1 MRRKRRLITTGIAVL
16 IAAAVAA
23 VVSLYL
29 LPQRKLHRETAVH
42 PKPEAPPD
50 LANLRGE
57 FTAGLDALHRKDGAD
72 AVKHLAAFD
81 FGKREVE
88 EYRLYYLAS
97 AHQLAGDKSSA
108 RATLAHLWQRT
119 PKMAAWSDAAM
130 NLAGLYGE
138 SSDFFHAAA
147 TYDGISTRATTSDV
161 AAPARWGEIE
171 TRFYAG
177 DVAGLYEEARNVT
190 VKNPR
195 SQQAAVAMTVMNAL
209 TGADYALTP
218 AERLERA
225 VAFLRDGDAQNA
237 LDELTLHL
245 PQPPPELRQPADLN
259 RGLALFGTRHFEDA
273 AKVFDSL
280 AKAPYRIAVPALY
293 FGSRSYRILSA
304 SINPTV
310 YKTVVVRQKVGTVK
324 RKGKVVAKYAKVK
337 KQIPLVDLAK
347 KTKKDEYDRNATQ
360 RLKDLLP
367 MPLAREVR
375 LAVLEMLIDAAEG
388 KNQDAYEQGLVQ
400 QAIAIDPGNDAGLQH
415 FWDKGWGAYERGDFN
430 GAREWFDFVEKTYR
444 NVNVKRAARYWFA
457 RAGDRLGRKE
467 EAAAIYRTL
476 ASAPYDDIY
485 ALESEARG
493 APRSPDPPNPLRMN
507 RPDWRDIAGKNM
519 PAELRLAYELTAL
532 SDVTDARREIAA
544 NQKFSNQRFADALT
558 ADLDNSTGNMEGMMV
573 AAHRA
578 FPELATVD
586 QDSVP
591 PYFLKMYY
599 PVRYE
604 DAIRKY
610 AGKEGLDPYLIF
622 GLIHQES
629 YFDPRARSPV
639 GATGLMQ
646 LMPAT
651 GRELA
656 QMLHTSS
663 NLTDPVNNIRL
674 GTHHFRQLVDLFHGN
689 TNLAI
694 ASYNAGQGRI
704 GQWRRAAPGKPMD
717 EFIEAIPFRETRTY
731 VKHVVMLQSTY
742 RRMLE

>member
-1 MRRKRRLITTGIAVL
+1 MRRKRPLIVTGIAVL
-16 IAAAVAA
+16 VAVGI
-23 VVSLYL
+23 SLYFV
-29 LPQRKLHRETAVH
+29 PQRKAHHETAVR

-50 LANLRGE
+50 LEKLRGE
-57 FTAGLDALHRKDGAD
+57 FAAGLDALHRKDGAD
-72 AVKHLAAFD
+72 ALRHLASFD
-81 FGKREVE
+81 FGKRAVE

-97 AHQLAGDKSSA
+97 AHQLAGDTSSA

-119 PKMAAWSDAAM
+119 PRMAAWPDAAM
-130 NLAGLYGE
+130 NLAGLYAE
-138 SSDFFHAAA
+138 ASDFLHAAA
-147 TYDGISTRATTSDV
+147 VYDAIGAHAETSDA
-161 AAPARWGEIE
+161 AAPARWGEVE
-171 TRFYAG
+171 TRFYIG
-177 DVAGLYEEARNVT
+177 DIGGLYEEARNLT

-195 SQQAAVAMTVMNAL
+195 SPQAAVAMTVMNAL
-209 TGADYALTP
+209 TGADYAITP

-225 VAFLRDGDAQNA
+225 VSFLRDGDPQNA

-245 PQPPPELRQPADLN
+245 TQPPPELRQPADLN
-259 RGLALFGTRHFEDA
+259 RGLALYGTRHFEDA
-273 AKVFDSL
+273 AKLFDSL
-280 AKAPYRIAVPALY
+280 AKAPPRIAVPALY
-293 FGSRSYRILSA
+293 FASRSYRILSA

-310 YKTVVVRQKVGTVK
+310 YKTIVVRQKIAPAKGK
-324 RKGKVVAKYAKVK
+324 RKARYRKVK
-337 KQIPLVDLAK
+337 KQVPLIDLAK
-347 KTKKDEYDRNATQ
+347 KAKKEEYDRLATQ

-375 LAVLEMLIDAAEG
+375 IAVLDMLIDAAEA
-388 KNQDAYEQGLVQ
+388 KNQDAYERELVPQ
-400 QAIAIDPGNDAGLQH
+400 IIQIDPGNEGGLQH
-415 FWDKGWGAYERGDFN
+415 FWDRGWGAYERGDFN
-430 GAREWFDFVEKTYR
+430 GAREMFDFIEKTYR

-467 EAAAIYRTL
+467 EAAAIYRAL
-476 ASAPYDDIY
+476 AAAPYDDIY

-493 APRSPDPPNPLRMN
+493 APRPPDAPNPVRMN
-507 RPDWRDIAGKNM
+507 RPDWRDVAEKNM
-519 PAELRLAYELTAL
+519 PPELRLAYELTAL
-532 SDVTDARREIAA
+532 SDVADARREIAK

-558 ADLDNSTGNMEGMMV
+558 ADLDNSTGNMEGMML
-573 AAHRA
+573 AARRA

-610 AGKEGLDPYLIF
+610 ASKEDLDPYLVF

-639 GATGLMQ
+639 GAVGLMQ
-646 LMPAT
+646 LMPPTA
-651 GRELA
+651 RELA

-663 NLTDPVNNIRL
+663 SLTDPVNNIRL
-674 GTHHFRQLVDLFHGN
+674 GTHHLRQLVDLFHGN

-694 ASYNAGQGRI
+694 ASYNAGQGRVM
-704 GQWRRAAPGKPMD
+704 QWRRAAPGKPMD
-717 EFIEAIPFRETRTY
+717 EFIEAISFRETRTY

-742 RRMLE
+742 HRMLE